1 MRGLK
6 AAAKSPMTQLQ
17 IKNAIPSACWSCNF
31 ETPDAHF
38 CTACGRIQTLPQ
50 GADYFTLL
58 ELPQKLQIDAAELE
72 KKFHALNWKLHPDN
86 FTNAT
91 ERERAL
97 SVEQSSKINDAYRTL
112 RDPVR
117 RVEYLLQRAGV
128 RKEGTTKQQAPPE
141 LLEEVFEL
149 NEMLDEL
156 RESRRGGSEPQQAA
170 PLRAKLE
177 AAEHQFERKLE
188 EVDAELFAQFAQWDA
203 AIDGGADDAKRS
215 ALMQRMNEVLNRRS
229 YIRNLVA
236 GVAKE
241 LAEA

>member
-1 MRGLK
+1 M
-6 AAAKSPMTQLQ
+6 SQLQ

-38 CTACGRIQTLPQ
+38 CTAGGRIQTLPQ

-156 RESRRGGSEPQQAA
+156 RERRSSKSAETLA
-170 PLRAKLE
+170 LKAKLE

-203 AIDGGADDAKRS
+203 AVEKGADES
-215 ALMQRMNEVLNRRS
+215 ARAAVMQRMNEILNRRS
-229 YIRNLVA
+229 YIRNLVT

-241 LAEA
+241 LAET

>member
-1 MRGLK
+1 M
-6 AAAKSPMTQLQ
+6 SQLQ

-156 RESRRGGSEPQQAA
+156 RETRSSKSAETLA
-170 PLRAKLE
+170 LKAKLE

-203 AIDGGADDAKRS
+203 AVEKGADES
-215 ALMQRMNEVLNRRS
+215 ARAAVMQRMNEILNRRS
-229 YIRNLVA
+229 YIRNLVT

-241 LAEA
+241 LAET

>member
-1 MRGLK
+1 MLTGSCHCGAVKVEISGAPAVQAFCHCGSCRGWLGAPIH
-6 AAAKSPMTQLQ
+6 AATLWP
-17 IKNAIPSACWSCNF
+17 
-31 ETPDAHF
+31 TPNVNVVNGADKLAVFKKTEASHRHF

-128 RKEGTTKQQAPPE
+128 RKEGTTKQQAPP
-141 LLEEVFEL
+141 VTSMSSPVSGTVMHAF
-149 NEMLDEL
+149 
-156 RESRRGGSEPQQAA
+156 SSPT
-170 PLRAKLE
+170 
-177 AAEHQFERKLE
+177 
-188 EVDAELFAQFAQWDA
+188 FACT
-203 AIDGGADDAKRS
+203 
-215 ALMQRMNEVLNRRS
+215 
-229 YIRNLVA
+229 
-236 GVAKE
+236 
-241 LAEA
+241 